1 MRKEIEPLACGQCGQ
16 MVGEGQQQCS
26 RCGEPTVYMSF
37 DERARRELELYRE
50 WKARES
56 A

>member
-1 MRKEIEPLACGQCGQ
+1 MGKEFEALGCTRCGNAISSGDQR
-16 MVGEGQQQCS
+16 CS
-26 RCGEPTVYMSF
+26 RCGEPTIYMSF
-37 DERARRELELYRE
+37 DERARRELELYKE

>member
-1 MRKEIEPLACGQCGQ
+1 VWGA
-16 MVGEGQQQCS
+16 
-26 RCGEPTVYMSF
+26 PTVYMSF